1 MMKGKIPWNVL
12 ACFKLHC
19 YTDINMKNYEN
30 IASTD
35 FVNVALNLHSI
46 KKTRV
51 YIRVH
56 KKDVF
61 FVAL

>member
-30 IASTD
+30 IACTD
-35 FVNVALNLHSI
+35 FVNVDLNLYSI
-46 KKTRV
+46 KKARV
-51 YIRVH
+51 YTRL
-56 KKDVF
+56 
-61 FVAL
+61 AL